1 MPAAIDNSA
10 LDNSAFSSIQH
21 RLLRAALLRRLILWL
36 LILAPWILLRS
47 APALL
52 IYSILAI
59 LDFVFI
65 QRKISSSWL
74 GWINAEVPQME
85 DSSALLLHAETSVA
99 QLQRQRLLHRIGQVL
114 DTSAVDRI
122 ERQHMRLPK
131 FWSAV
136 LIAVSTLLA
145 LTLWFTASKVTQSAT
160 ADKTNAALIAAPAK
174 LHMFITPPGYTGVK
188 AFDTEAKELQVP
200 EHSEVRWCLSTPSA
214 TPESQIQNIELSN
227 GESLKFTDS
236 CAHAVATESIF
247 WSWDGS
253 RTTLKVLIDQ
263 APTISITK
271 PGELIQILSPE
282 TKFASIALTIRDDYR
297 ISNASLH
304 LTLARGSGE
313 NIRFSD
319 KEIAIPQSNDPA
331 VRQWEKQFSLAELGM
346 ETGDELYFF
355 VRATDNAALHPHIS
369 ISPTYTLRLPA
380 ALVETEATSVLPIL
394 VKPESL
400 RSQRQI
406 IIDTEQLISDI
417 NTNRKMSP
425 ALVRSRSE
433 EIAAAQGSLRRRY
446 GKFLGEESSLFE
458 DKSDDEHGDHENHQQ
473 EGRQVDM
480 TAQYAHIHDQAENAT
495 LFDDATKKILR
506 RVLSSMWDAEKNL
519 RAITPQP
526 ALPFENRA
534 LEAIKQ
540 LQQADRIYVHKTAFT
555 PPTIKEEKR
564 MTGDILGSKNVRRQQ
579 GDAEEIVPVEIREL
593 LMALQTDQTM
603 PALPAGWAKTARSWI
618 AQHMNNEEQR
628 LAAQGA
634 VQDVLDGC
642 VPCKAN
648 LRAWIRAGIKEAPI
662 VLQAQTQGKTAQ
674 SSAFELAWKTA
685 HASKPEQTR

>member
-10 LDNSAFSSIQH
+10 LDNSTFSSIQH
-21 RLLRAALLRRLILWL
+21 RLLRTAVLRRLILWL
-36 LILAPWILLRS
+36 LLLAPWLLLRS
-47 APALL
+47 IPALL
-52 IYSILAI
+52 VCGALIFLDSI
-59 LDFVFI
+59 FI
-65 QRKISSSWL
+65 QRKISTSWL
-74 GWINAEVPQME
+74 DWINAEVPQME
-85 DSSALLLHAETSVA
+85 DSSVLLLHAETSLA
-99 QLQRQRLLHRIGQVL
+99 QLQKQRLLRRIVQVI
-114 DTSAVDRI
+114 DTSAVNRI
-122 ERQHMRLPK
+122 ERQHLRLNMG
-131 FWSAV
+131 FGAS
-136 LIAVSTLLA
+136 LITVGALLA
-145 LTLWFTASKVTQSAT
+145 LAMWLTAAKLTQSAT
-160 ADKTNAALIAAPAK
+160 TGKTNTPLIAAPTT

-200 EHSEVRWCLSTPSA
+200 EHSEVRWCLPASGDTVGSA
-214 TPESQIQNIELSN
+214 KSIELSN

-236 CAHAVATESIF
+236 CAQAVATESIF
-247 WSWDGS
+247 WTWNGS

-263 APTISITK
+263 APTISITT
-271 PGELIQILSPE
+271 PGELIQTLSPE
-282 TKFASIALTIRDDYR
+282 TKFAAVALTIHDDYR

-313 NIRFSD
+313 NIRFID
-319 KEIAIPQSNDPA
+319 KEIAIPQSSDPTM
-331 VRQWEKQFSLAELGM
+331 RQWHKQFSLAELSM

-355 VRATDNAALHPHIS
+355 VRATDNAVLHPHIS
-369 ISPTYTLRLPA
+369 VSPTYTLRIPLP
-380 ALVETEATSVLPIL
+380 LVEAEATSVLPIL

-406 IIDTEQLISDI
+406 IIDTEQLISDM

-425 ALVRSRSE
+425 ALVRARSE
-433 EIAAAQGSLRRRY
+433 AIASAQGSLRRRY

-458 DKSDDEHGDHENHQQ
+458 DKSDEHDEHEGAQQ
-473 EGRQVDM
+473 EGKQVNM
-480 TAQYAHIHDQAENAT
+480 AAQYGHAHDQAENAT

-506 RVLSSMWDAEKNL
+506 RVLSAMWDAEKAL

-534 LEAIKQ
+534 LEAIKL

-564 MTGDILGSKNVRRQQ
+564 MSGDILGSKNGRRQQ
-579 GDAEEIVPVEIREL
+579 SDAEEIVPAEIREL
-593 LMALQTDQTM
+593 LIALQTEQAM
-603 PALPAGWAKTARSWI
+603 PALPAGWAKTTRSWI
-618 AQHMNNEEQR
+618 AQQLSNEEQR

-642 VPCKAN
+642 VSCKDV

-662 VLQAQTQGKTAQ
+662 LLQAQVRGKTAQ

-685 HASKPEQTR
+685 HTNKPEPAR

>member
-1 MPAAIDNSA
+1 
-10 LDNSAFSSIQH
+10 
-21 RLLRAALLRRLILWL
+21 
-36 LILAPWILLRS
+36 
-47 APALL
+47 
-52 IYSILAI
+52 
-59 LDFVFI
+59 
-65 QRKISSSWL
+65 
-74 GWINAEVPQME
+74 
-85 DSSALLLHAETSVA
+85 
-99 QLQRQRLLHRIGQVL
+99 
-114 DTSAVDRI
+114 
-122 ERQHMRLPK
+122 
-131 FWSAV
+131 
-136 LIAVSTLLA
+136 
-145 LTLWFTASKVTQSAT
+145 
-160 ADKTNAALIAAPAK
+160 
-174 LHMFITPPGYTGVK
+174 
-188 AFDTEAKELQVP
+188 
-200 EHSEVRWCLSTPSA
+200 
-214 TPESQIQNIELSN
+214 
-227 GESLKFTDS
+227 
-236 CAHAVATESIF
+236 
-247 WSWDGS
+247 
-253 RTTLKVLIDQ
+253 VLIDQ

-282 TKFASIALTIRDDYR
+282 TKFASIALSIRDDYR

-319 KEIAIPQSNDPA
+319 KEIAIPQANDPA
-331 VRQWEKQFSLAELGM
+331 VRQWEKQFSLSELGM

-355 VRATDNAALHPHIS
+355 VRASDNAALHPHIS
-369 ISPTYTLRLPA
+369 VSPTYTLRIPA
-380 ALVETEATSVLPIL
+380 TLVETEATSVLPIL

-433 EIAAAQGSLRRRY
+433 EIASAQGSLRRRY

-458 DKSDDEHGDHENHQQ
+458 KKSDDEHGEHNDHDSHGQ
-473 EGRQVDM
+473 EGKPVDM
-480 TAQYAHIHDQAENAT
+480 TAQYSHMHDQAENAT

-506 RVLSSMWDAEKNL
+506 RVLSAMWDAEKNL

-564 MTGDILGSKNVRRQQ
+564 MTGDVLGSKNVLRHQS
-579 GDAEEIVPVEIREL
+579 DAEETVPVEIREL
-593 LMALQTDQTM
+593 LMALQTEQAM

-618 AQHMNNEEQR
+618 AQHMSNEEQR

-642 VPCKAN
+642 VPCKDV
-648 LRAWIRAGIKEAPI
+648 LRAWIRAGIKDAPI
-662 VLQAQTQGKTAQ
+662 VLQAQALGKTPQ
-674 SSAFELAWKTA
+674 SSAFELAWKAT
-685 HASKPEQTR
+685 HTSKQEQAR